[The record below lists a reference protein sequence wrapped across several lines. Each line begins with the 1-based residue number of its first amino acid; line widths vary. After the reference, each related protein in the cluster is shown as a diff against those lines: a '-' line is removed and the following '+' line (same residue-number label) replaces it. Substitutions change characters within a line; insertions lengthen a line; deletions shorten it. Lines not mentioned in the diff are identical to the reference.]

1 MSRNAGLRTLLMTSF
16 LWTSKFKGQKASE
29 GSLCKILCLSATEK
43 LKPENAKPST
53 KAKKR
58 DDKGDISEATDFV
71 FEESNNLL
79 CQFQSEYIGRN
90 LKFKGVLTL

>member
-1 MSRNAGLRTLLMTSF
+1 MTSF
-16 LWTSKFKGQKASE
+16 LRTSKFEGQKASE

-58 DDKGDISEATDFV
+58 DDKGDISEAKAF
-71 FEESNNLL
+71 L
-79 CQFQSEYIGRN
+79 C
-90 LKFKGVLTL
+90 LKKAITSLPIPKSIYWRELKV